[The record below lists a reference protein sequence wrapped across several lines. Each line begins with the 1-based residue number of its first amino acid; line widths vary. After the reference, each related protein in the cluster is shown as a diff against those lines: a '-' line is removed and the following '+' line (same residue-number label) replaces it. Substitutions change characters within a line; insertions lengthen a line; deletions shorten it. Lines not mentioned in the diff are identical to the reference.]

1 MSDQSESLGSVWR
14 VLQTAIQF
22 YFQFKMNRRLAG
34 KQNKAGEAQAR
45 KAQQRLFKARSNAAG
60 ELFGKQPFQ
69 FTGQQSDM
77 YYFLPNDRLSL
88 QYVKNIPDAK
98 LQSNVM
104 DVLKSSEKQGL
115 IKYDPRFDDFYVT
128 ENGLNWLCDKSNV
141 NMYKE
146 YMSAYR
152 KHESVT
158 HMSRTEGV
166 AEGAVKAESGVTKV
180 NGATSAK
187 AVQGTTAQAS
197 QVGASQAVSSATV
210 ATAQTTAQAAGQA
223 TAQATAQ
230 AAAGAATGGASAAAT
245 VVASV
250 AKGIVSSAAQS
261 SAPSP
266 APTMTMTMK

>member
-1 MSDQSESLGSVWR
+1 MSDQSESLGGVWR

-22 YFQFKMNRRLAG
+22 YFQFQMNRRLSG
-34 KQNKAGEAQAR
+34 KQNKSE
-45 KAQQRLFKARSNAAG
+45 QRRLRQIQNQLYRARSNAAE
-60 ELFGKQPFQ
+60 ELFSKQPFQ
-69 FTGQQSDM
+69 FTGTENDI

-88 QYVKNIPDAK
+88 EYVKSIENEELRNK
-98 LQSNVM
+98 VLEG
-104 DVLKSSEKQGL
+104 LKSFEKEEL

-128 ENGLNWLCDKSNV
+128 EEGLSWICDRENIET
-141 NMYKE
+141 YKE
-146 YMSAYR
+146 YMSAYT
-152 KHESVT
+152 KHEGVT

-166 AEGAVKAESGVTKV
+166 AEGAVKAESGVAKV

-210 ATAQTTAQAAGQA
+210 ATAQTTAQAA
-223 TAQATAQ
+223 
-230 AAAGAATGGASAAAT
+230 AGVATGGASAAAT
-245 VVASV
+245 AAASV

-261 SAPSP
+261 SAPSS

>member
-69 FTGQQSDM
+69 FTGLQSDM

-104 DVLKSSEKQGL
+104 DVLKSSE
-115 IKYDPRFDDFYVT
+115 
-128 ENGLNWLCDKSNV
+128 N
-141 NMYKE
+141 
-146 YMSAYR
+146 
-152 KHESVT
+152 
-158 HMSRTEGV
+158 
-166 AEGAVKAESGVTKV
+166 KV
-180 NGATSAK
+180 L
-187 AVQGTTAQAS
+187 
-197 QVGASQAVSSATV
+197 
-210 ATAQTTAQAAGQA
+210 
-223 TAQATAQ
+223 
-230 AAAGAATGGASAAAT
+230 
-245 VVASV
+245 
-250 AKGIVSSAAQS
+250 
-261 SAPSP
+261 
-266 APTMTMTMK
+266 

>member
-1 MSDQSESLGSVWR
+1 MSDQSESLGGVWR

-22 YFQFKMNRRLAG
+22 YFQFKMSRRLAG
-34 KQNKAGEAQAR
+34 NQNKAGEAQAK

-60 ELFGKQPFQ
+60 ELFSKQPFQ
-69 FTGQQSDM
+69 FTGLQSDM

-104 DVLKSSEKQGL
+104 DVLKKSEKQGL

-141 NMYKE
+141 SMYKE

-158 HMSRTEGV
+158 HMSQTEGV
-166 AEGAVKAESGVTKV
+166 AEGAVKAESGVAKV

-223 TAQATAQ
+223 TAQA
-230 AAAGAATGGASAAAT
+230 AAGAATGGASAAAT
-245 VVASV
+245 VAASV

>member
-69 FTGQQSDM
+69 FTGLQSDM

-152 KHESVT
+152 KHERRCKKT
-158 HMSRTEGV
+158 RN
-166 AEGAVKAESGVTKV
+166 KKRL
-180 NGATSAK
+180 
-187 AVQGTTAQAS
+187 QPPL
-197 QVGASQAVSSATV
+197 
-210 ATAQTTAQAAGQA
+210 
-223 TAQATAQ
+223 
-230 AAAGAATGGASAAAT
+230 
-245 VVASV
+245 
-250 AKGIVSSAAQS
+250 KG
-261 SAPSP
+261 
-266 APTMTMTMK
+266 

>member
-34 KQNKAGEAQAR
+34 NQNKAGEAQAR

-69 FTGQQSDM
+69 FTGLQSDM

-152 KHESVT
+152 KHEGVT
-158 HMSRTEGV
+158 HMSQTEGV
-166 AEGAVKAESGVTKV
+166 AKV

-230 AAAGAATGGASAAAT
+230 AAAGAATGGACPAAT
-245 VVASV
+245 VAASV

>member
-1 MSDQSESLGSVWR
+1 MSDQSESLGGAWR

-22 YFQFKMNRRLAG
+22 YFQFQMNRRLSG
-34 KQNKAGEAQAR
+34 KQNKSE
-45 KAQQRLFKARSNAAG
+45 QRRLRQVQNQLYRARSNAAE
-60 ELFGKQPFQ
+60 ELFSKQPFQ
-69 FTGQQSDM
+69 FTGTENDI

-88 QYVKNIPDAK
+88 EYVKSIENEELRNK
-98 LQSNVM
+98 VLEG
-104 DVLKSSEKQGL
+104 LKSFEKEEL

-128 ENGLNWLCDKSNV
+128 EEGLNWICDRENIE
-141 NMYKE
+141 MYKE
-146 YMSAYR
+146 YMSAYT
-152 KHESVT
+152 KHEGVT

-180 NGATSAK
+180 NGTTSAK

-210 ATAQTTAQAAGQA
+210 ATAQTTAQAA
-223 TAQATAQ
+223 
-230 AAAGAATGGASAAAT
+230 AGVATGGASAT
-245 VVASV
+245 ASV

>member
-1 MSDQSESLGSVWR
+1 MSDQSESLGGVWR

-22 YFQFKMNRRLAG
+22 YFQFQMNRRLSG
-34 KQNKAGEAQAR
+34 KQNKSE
-45 KAQQRLFKARSNAAG
+45 QRRLRQVQNQLYRARSNAAE
-60 ELFGKQPFQ
+60 ELFSKQPFQ
-69 FTGQQSDM
+69 FTGTENDI

-88 QYVKNIPDAK
+88 EYVKSIENEELRNK
-98 LQSNVM
+98 
-104 DVLKSSEKQGL
+104 VLEGLKGFEKEEL

-128 ENGLNWLCDKSNV
+128 EEGLSWICDRENIET
-141 NMYKE
+141 YKE
-146 YMSAYR
+146 YMSAYT
-152 KHESVT
+152 KHEGVT

-166 AEGAVKAESGVTKV
+166 AEETVKAESGVTKV

-210 ATAQTTAQAAGQA
+210 ATAKTTAQAAGQA
-223 TAQATAQ
+223 TVQ
-230 AAAGAATGGASAAAT
+230 AAAGTATGGASAAAT
-245 VVASV
+245 VAASV

>member
-1 MSDQSESLGSVWR
+1 MSDQSESLGGVWR

-22 YFQFKMNRRLAG
+22 YFQFQMNRRLSG
-34 KQNKAGEAQAR
+34 KQNKSE
-45 KAQQRLFKARSNAAG
+45 QRRLRQVQNQLYRARSNAAE
-60 ELFGKQPFQ
+60 ELFSKQPFQ
-69 FTGQQSDM
+69 FTGTENDI

-88 QYVKNIPDAK
+88 EYVKSIENDELRNK
-98 LQSNVM
+98 VLEG
-104 DVLKSSEKQGL
+104 LKSFEKEEL

-128 ENGLNWLCDKSNV
+128 EEGLSWICDRENIET
-141 NMYKE
+141 YKE
-146 YMSAYR
+146 YMSAYT
-152 KHESVT
+152 KHEGVT

-166 AEGAVKAESGVTKV
+166 AEEAVKAESGVAKV

-187 AVQGTTAQAS
+187 AVQGTTVQAS
-197 QVGASQAVSSATV
+197 QVGASQAVSGATV
-210 ATAQTTAQAAGQA
+210 ATAQT
-223 TAQATAQ
+223 TAQ

-245 VVASV
+245 AAASV

>member
-1 MSDQSESLGSVWR
+1 MSDQSESLGGAWR

-22 YFQFKMNRRLAG
+22 YFQFQMNRRLSG
-34 KQNKAGEAQAR
+34 KQNKSE
-45 KAQQRLFKARSNAAG
+45 QRRLRQVQNQLYRARSNAAE
-60 ELFGKQPFQ
+60 ELFSKQPFQ
-69 FTGQQSDM
+69 FTGTENDI

-88 QYVKNIPDAK
+88 EYVKSIENEELRNK
-98 LQSNVM
+98 
-104 DVLKSSEKQGL
+104 VLEGLKGFEKEEL

-128 ENGLNWLCDKSNV
+128 EEGLNWICDRENIET
-141 NMYKE
+141 YKE
-146 YMSAYR
+146 YMSAYT
-152 KHESVT
+152 KHEGVT
-158 HMSRTEGV
+158 HMSRPEGV
-166 AEGAVKAESGVTKV
+166 AEG
-180 NGATSAK
+180 

-245 VVASV
+245 VAASV

>member
-1 MSDQSESLGSVWR
+1 MSDQSESLGGVWR

-22 YFQFKMNRRLAG
+22 YFQFQMNRRLSG
-34 KQNKAGEAQAR
+34 KQNKSE
-45 KAQQRLFKARSNAAG
+45 QRSLRQIQNQLYRARSNAAE
-60 ELFGKQPFQ
+60 ELFSKQPFQ
-69 FTGQQSDM
+69 FTGTENDI

-88 QYVKNIPDAK
+88 EYVKSIENEELRNK
-98 LQSNVM
+98 VLEG
-104 DVLKSSEKQGL
+104 LKSFEKEEL

-128 ENGLNWLCDKSNV
+128 EEGLSWICDRENIET
-141 NMYKE
+141 YKE
-146 YMSAYR
+146 YMSAYT
-152 KHESVT
+152 KHEGVT

-166 AEGAVKAESGVTKV
+166 AEEAVKAESGVAKV

-197 QVGASQAVSSATV
+197 QVGASQAVSGATV
-210 ATAQTTAQAAGQA
+210 ATAQT
-223 TAQATAQ
+223 TAQ

-245 VVASV
+245 AAASV

-261 SAPSP
+261 SAPSS

>member
-1 MSDQSESLGSVWR
+1 MSDQSESLGGAWR

-22 YFQFKMNRRLAG
+22 YFQFQMNRRLSG
-34 KQNKAGEAQAR
+34 KQNKSE
-45 KAQQRLFKARSNAAG
+45 QRRLRQVQNQLYRARSNAAE
-60 ELFGKQPFQ
+60 ELFSKQPFQ
-69 FTGQQSDM
+69 FTGTENDI

-88 QYVKNIPDAK
+88 EYVKSIENEELRNK
-98 LQSNVM
+98 VLEG
-104 DVLKSSEKQGL
+104 LKSFEKEEL

-128 ENGLNWLCDKSNV
+128 EEGLNWICDRENIE
-141 NMYKE
+141 MYKE
-146 YMSAYR
+146 YMSAYT
-152 KHESVT
+152 KHEGVT

-166 AEGAVKAESGVTKV
+166 AEGAVKAESGVAKV

-210 ATAQTTAQAAGQA
+210 ATAQTTAQAA
-223 TAQATAQ
+223 
-230 AAAGAATGGASAAAT
+230 AGAATGGASAAAT
-245 VVASV
+245 AAASV

-261 SAPSP
+261 SAPSS

>member
-34 KQNKAGEAQAR
+34 KQDKAGKAQER
-45 KAQQRLFKARSNAAG
+45 KAQQRLYKARSNAAE
-60 ELFGKQPFQ
+60 ELFRKQPFQ
-69 FTGQQSDM
+69 FTGLQSDL

-104 DVLKSSEKQGL
+104 DVLKESEKKGL

-128 ENGLNWLCDKSNV
+128 ENGLNWLCVKSNV

-152 KHESVT
+152 KHESMT
-158 HMSRTEGV
+158 HMSQEQEAAKET
-166 AEGAVKAESGVTKV
+166 VKAESGVAEV
-180 NGATSAK
+180 NGATSARD
-187 AVQGTTAQAS
+187 VQGTTAQAS
-197 QVGASQAVSSATV
+197 QLGASQAVSSATV
-210 ATAQTTAQAAGQA
+210 ATEQTTAQAAGQA
-223 TAQATAQ
+223 TAQA
-230 AAAGAATGGASAAAT
+230 AAGAATGGGAAAT
-245 VVASV
+245 AAASV
-250 AKGIVSSAAQS
+250 AKNIVSSAAQS

>member
-1 MSDQSESLGSVWR
+1 MSDQSESLGGVWR

-22 YFQFKMNRRLAG
+22 YFQFKMSRRLAG
-34 KQNKAGEAQAR
+34 NQNKAGEAQAR

-69 FTGQQSDM
+69 FTGLQSDM

-152 KHESVT
+152 KHEGVT
-158 HMSRTEGV
+158 HMSQTEGV
-166 AEGAVKAESGVTKV
+166 AEGAVKAESGVAKV

-197 QVGASQAVSSATV
+197 QVGASQVVSSATV
-210 ATAQTTAQAAGQA
+210 ATAQT
-223 TAQATAQ
+223 TAQ

-245 VVASV
+245 VAASV

>member
-1 MSDQSESLGSVWR
+1 MSDQSESLGGAWR

-22 YFQFKMNRRLAG
+22 YFQFQMNRRLSG
-34 KQNKAGEAQAR
+34 KQNKSE
-45 KAQQRLFKARSNAAG
+45 QRRLRQVQNQLYRARSNAAE
-60 ELFGKQPFQ
+60 ELFSKQPFQ
-69 FTGQQSDM
+69 FTGTENDI

-88 QYVKNIPDAK
+88 EYVKSIENEK
-98 LQSNVM
+98 LRNKVLEG
-104 DVLKSSEKQGL
+104 LKSFEKEEL

-128 ENGLNWLCDKSNV
+128 EEGLNWICDRENIE
-141 NMYKE
+141 MYKE
-146 YMSAYR
+146 YMSAYT
-152 KHESVT
+152 KHEGVT

-180 NGATSAK
+180 NGVTSAK

-210 ATAQTTAQAAGQA
+210 ATAQI
-223 TAQATAQ
+223 TAQ
-230 AAAGAATGGASAAAT
+230 AAAGVATGGASAT
-245 VVASV
+245 ASV

>member
-1 MSDQSESLGSVWR
+1 
-14 VLQTAIQF
+14 
-22 YFQFKMNRRLAG
+22 
-34 KQNKAGEAQAR
+34 
-45 KAQQRLFKARSNAAG
+45 
-60 ELFGKQPFQ
+60 
-69 FTGQQSDM
+69 
-77 YYFLPNDRLSL
+77 
-88 QYVKNIPDAK
+88 
-98 LQSNVM
+98 M

-152 KHESVT
+152 KHEGVT
-158 HMSRTEGV
+158 HMSPEEV
-166 AEGAVKAESGVTKV
+166 AEGAVKAESGVAKV

-245 VVASV
+245 VAASV

>member
-1 MSDQSESLGSVWR
+1 MSDQSESLGGVWR

-22 YFQFKMNRRLAG
+22 YFQFQMNRRLSG
-34 KQNKAGEAQAR
+34 KQNKSE
-45 KAQQRLFKARSNAAG
+45 QRRLRQVQNQLYRARSNAAE
-60 ELFGKQPFQ
+60 ELFSKQPFQ
-69 FTGQQSDM
+69 FTGTENDI

-88 QYVKNIPDAK
+88 EYVKSIENDELRNK
-98 LQSNVM
+98 VLEG
-104 DVLKSSEKQGL
+104 LKSFEKEEL

-128 ENGLNWLCDKSNV
+128 EEGLNWICDRENIE
-141 NMYKE
+141 MYKE
-146 YMSAYR
+146 YMSAYT
-152 KHESVT
+152 KHEGVT

-187 AVQGTTAQAS
+187 TVQGTTAQAS
-197 QVGASQAVSSATV
+197 QVGASQAVSGATV
-210 ATAQTTAQAAGQA
+210 ATAQT

-245 VVASV
+245 AAASV

-261 SAPSP
+261 SAPSS

>member
-69 FTGQQSDM
+69 FTGLQSDM

-152 KHESVT
+152 KHEGVT
-158 HMSRTEGV
+158 HMSPEEV
-166 AEGAVKAESGVTKV
+166 AEGAVKAESGVAKV

-187 AVQGTTAQAS
+187 AVQGT
-197 QVGASQAVSSATV
+197 
-210 ATAQTTAQAAGQA
+210 
-223 TAQATAQ
+223 TAQ

-245 VVASV
+245 VAASV

>member
-1 MSDQSESLGSVWR
+1 MSDQSESLGGAWR

-22 YFQFKMNRRLAG
+22 YFQFQMNRRLSG
-34 KQNKAGEAQAR
+34 KQNKSE
-45 KAQQRLFKARSNAAG
+45 QRRLRQVQNQLYRARSNAAE
-60 ELFGKQPFQ
+60 ELFSRQPFQ
-69 FTGQQSDM
+69 FTGTENDI

-88 QYVKNIPDAK
+88 EYVKSIENEELRNK
-98 LQSNVM
+98 
-104 DVLKSSEKQGL
+104 VLEGLKGFEKEEL

-128 ENGLNWLCDKSNV
+128 EEGLNWICDRENIET
-141 NMYKE
+141 YKE
-146 YMSAYR
+146 YMSAYT
-152 KHESVT
+152 KHEGVT
-158 HMSRTEGV
+158 HMSQTEGV
-166 AEGAVKAESGVTKV
+166 AEGAVKAESGVAKV

-187 AVQGTTAQAS
+187 SVQGAM
-197 QVGASQAVSSATV
+197 
-210 ATAQTTAQAAGQA
+210 AQTTAQAAGQA

-245 VVASV
+245 VAASV